1 MLGAAVLL
9 ASPGRERP
17 QTEESIDELFDCCE
31 QPTWKSDNSDALLAQ
46 DEPVMMAV
54 RISVT
59 KPGGMLPQM
68 SVASVSTLPGRCKS
82 KHTTSASSVIGR
94 SNQQHT
100 SSASSALGAFSRSR
114 SNLSA
119 FSRSASQHVGRAKA
133 FVSEAALSTACPPS
147 RASCSHSTVLSVNST
162 WSPPWEERLDEALL
176 IRQMSFPVEAD
187 EEAGLS
193 CQEKGE
199 SDLQFGGDSSGSFCK
214 RLRQGFF
221 LDKSNDPD
229 LDLSTASTSEPPSDD
244 EFCSFDE
251 LMASDFDMCGSLDI
265 KTRELSDS
273 AVSWIDECSKYPGAV
288 ELGGGEKSAA
298 TMRSPKRCE
307 ESVPDAESGSG
318 AECNAAAAAEAW
330 EKGSFSPCSGL
341 LVGPAGAGL
350 LRRRRHTTGQD
361 GQSPCSSS

>member
-1 MLGAAVLL
+1 
-9 ASPGRERP
+9 
-17 QTEESIDELFDCCE
+17 
-31 QPTWKSDNSDALLAQ
+31 
-46 DEPVMMAV
+46 MMAV

-59 KPGGMLPQM
+59 KPGGVGAPGGSISSVPGQMAHWPDGGGGGMLPQM
-68 SVASVSTLPGRCKS
+68 SVASVRTLPGRCKS

-119 FSRSASQHVGRAKA
+119 FSRSASQHAGRAKA
-133 FVSEAALSTACPPS
+133 FVSEAGLSTACPPS
-147 RASCSHSTVLSVNST
+147 RASRSHSTVLSVNST
-162 WSPPWEERLDEALL
+162 CSHPWEERLDEALL

-193 CQEKGE
+193 CHEKGE

-298 TMRSPKRCE
+298 AMRSPKRCE
-307 ESVPDAESGSG
+307 EIVPDAESGSG
-318 AECNAAAAAEAW
+318 AECNAAAAAEAWEKSASGTESNAADAADAW